1 MLQLDIQKEIE
12 SLKKQISDLE
22 KKVNDKKSNTM
33 FGRSY
38 SQIGSSDSD
47 FLIKTKGQVKIQW
60 GNKFINLIKDGKI
73 NVDSKFIFTVNS
85 VDDIGVKNG
94 IYVTK
99 DGSVYLKIGD
109 SVINLV
115 GEIGTSYVSF
125 MEPQQTTSDQKL
137 TALKNIGFLYDNIS
151 NVDSSAIQNGV
162 IYVLS
167 EQKLYTVKDG
177 VLSEFSIEFP
187 NPFTEQ
193 FIIQKNDSSKGALVI
208 KGSGINN
215 SLAFES
221 LYIYSDEGDSYF
233 QSEGNISFAIDQET
247 ILEITK
253 DKSTFKVNVVSN
265 MFQSIGADS
274 ESGFRLYTDSNG
286 STLEVDNLIVRNQS
300 SDVNTVIFP
309 NYWSLENNIIT
320 NAEQVQDESLGSGY
334 ALSLKYENQYKLG
347 DKLYIYGEVKVDDFR
362 EKLVKIPVEV
372 GMIDTET
379 ANIIY
384 VQVIT
389 GISSDVDSLTE
400 LPNLIGQV
408 TFLAST
414 DEEIVQLRYQ
424 KQNID
429 LLQYT
434 QFEDEQQNK
443 SIKNRV
449 GNLTDLEL
457 KGLDKKQEVPIEGF
471 GSYSQIAAFLNAQY
485 ISRYK
490 LEDNDCSSKLASTE
504 WVQNLIPVGAIIMYN
519 GSKPIPT
526 GWAICDGTNGTP
538 NLIGKFI
545 KASNTVGEIPS
556 DLNENNELTLQQ
568 ENLPVHSHPHQE
580 HTHNINFIGASA
592 STSTESVS
600 VSSTDTFDYY
610 LSDSSTSVI
619 SSVSGEGISSES
631 ASVVESVS
639 ASYRTVN
646 SSGGNHDHSVFIT
659 DIQLS
664 ASSVKSQEEVLSSGD
679 YPNKPIKIEPRS
691 YALIFIMKLDPLTT

>member
-12 SLKKQISDLE
+12 SLKKWVSDLE

-60 GNKFINLIKDGKI
+60 GNKFIDLIKDGKI

-208 KGSGINN
+208 KGQGINN

-221 LYIYSDEGDSYF
+221 LYIYSDEGNSYL
-233 QSEGNISFAIDQET
+233 QSEGNISFNIDAET
-247 ILEITK
+247 VLELTK
-253 DKSTFKVNVVSN
+253 DNANFKVNVNSN
-265 MFQSIGADS
+265 MFQSIGADNT
-274 ESGFRLYTDSNG
+274 SGFRLYVDSKG
-286 STLEVDNLIVRNQS
+286 STLEVDNLVVRNYK
-300 SDVNTVIFP
+300 DEVDTVIFP

-320 NAEQVQDESLGSGY
+320 KAEQVQESQGSGY
-334 ALSLKYENQYKLG
+334 ALTLKYENKYKLG
-347 DKLYIYGEVKVDDFR
+347 DKLYVYGDVVVDDFR
-362 EKLVKIPVEV
+362 YKLVKIPIEVE
-372 GMIDTET
+372 MIDTET
-379 ANIIY
+379 SNTIY
-384 VQVIT
+384 VQVIS
-389 GISSDVDSLTE
+389 GVSSEVDSLTE
-400 LPNLIGQV
+400 LPGLVGKV
-408 TFLAST
+408 TFLIST
-414 DEEIVQLRYQ
+414 DSEITQLRYQ
-424 KQNID
+424 KQTLD

-434 QFEDEQQNK
+434 QFEEESKKDAVK
-443 SIKNRV
+443 LRIGSI
-449 GNLTDLEL
+449 DPLEL
-457 KGLDKKQEVPIEGF
+457 KGREDGEEVPIEGI
-471 GSYSQIAAFLNAQY
+471 GIYSEQAAYLKAQY
-485 ISRYK
+485 TSKYELPIT
-490 LEDNDCSSKLASTE
+490 DNSTKFVSTE
-504 WVQNLIPVGAIIMYN
+504 WINKLFPKGTIMMFN
-519 GSKPIPT
+519 GSAASIPEC
-526 GWAICDGTNGTP
+526 WAVCDGSNGTP
-538 NLIGKFI
+538 NLVGRFI
-545 KASNTVGEIPS
+545 KAGTSSGETGGKEEIT
-556 DLNENNELTLQQ
+556 LTID
-568 ENLPVHSHPHQE
+568 NMPAHSHE
-580 HTHNINFIGASA
+580 LSGTV
-592 STSTESVS
+592 STSTDGSHTHTYTAPKSGMADNANDRNVMEFSESS
-600 VSSTDTFDYY
+600 DTSEAGDHSHTID
-610 LSDSSTSVI
+610 LSGVTT
-619 SSVSGEGISSES
+619 SSVGNGEP
-631 ASVVESVS
+631 
-639 ASYRTVN
+639 
-646 SSGGNHDHSVFIT
+646 F
-659 DIQLS
+659 
-664 ASSVKSQEEVLSSGD
+664 
-679 YPNKPIKIEPRS
+679 KIEPLYYS
-691 YALIFIMKLDPLTT
+691 LIYIMKIV

>member
-1 MLQLDIQKEIE
+1 MSQLDFQKEIE

-22 KKVNDKKSNTM
+22 KKVSDKKSNVM

-47 FLIKTKGQVKIQW
+47 FVIKTKGQVKIQW
-60 GNKFINLIKDGKI
+60 GNKFIDLIKDGKI
-73 NVDSKFIFTVNS
+73 NVDSKFIFSVNT

-94 IYVTK
+94 IYVTQ
-99 DGSVYLKIGD
+99 DGSVYLKTGESI
-109 SVINLV
+109 INLV
-115 GEIGTSYVSF
+115 GEIGVSYVSF
-125 MEPQQTTSDQKL
+125 MEPQKTTSDQKL
-137 TALKNIGFLYDNIS
+137 TALKNIGFLYDDIS
-151 NVDSSAIQNGV
+151 AVDSSAIQNGV
-162 IYVLS
+162 IYLLS
-167 EQKLYTVKDG
+167 ERKLYTVKDG
-177 VLSEFSIEFP
+177 VLSEFSVEFP
-187 NPFTEQ
+187 NPFTQQ
-193 FIIQKNDSSKGALVI
+193 FIIQKNDSSQGALVI

-309 NYWSLENNIIT
+309 NYWSLENNIVT
-320 NAEQVQDESLGSGY
+320 NAEQVQDTSLGSGY

-362 EKLVKIPVEV
+362 ERLVKIPMEV

-379 ANIIY
+379 ANMIY

-400 LPNLIGQV
+400 LPNLVGQV

-414 DEEIVQLRYQ
+414 DEEIVQFRYQ
-424 KQNID
+424 EQNID

-434 QFEDEQQNK
+434 QFEEESKKESVK
-443 SIKNRV
+443 SRI
-449 GNLTDLEL
+449 GNLTELEI
-457 KGLDKKQEVPIEGF
+457 KGIDNEQEVPIEGF
-471 GSYSQIAAFLNAQY
+471 GTYSELAAFLKAQY
-485 ISRYK
+485 ISKYE
-490 LEDNDCSSKLASTE
+490 LPENDNSTKFASTE
-504 WVQNLIPVGAIIMYN
+504 WVNKLIPKGAIMMFG
-519 GSKPIPT
+519 GSSSDIPK
-526 GWAICDGTNGTP
+526 GWSICDGTNGTP

-545 KASNTVGEIPS
+545 KASTTSGETGGKNEITLTIDNIPS
-556 DLNENNELTLQQ
+556 
-568 ENLPVHSHPHQE
+568 HSHALSGSV
-580 HTHNINFIGASA
+580 N
-592 STSTESVS
+592 TSTDGAHSH
-600 VSSTDTFDYY
+600 TYTAPKQGM
-610 LSDSSTSVI
+610 SDNANDRNVM
-619 SSVSGEGISSES
+619 ESSES
-631 ASVVESVS
+631 STTSTAGSHYHSVNLSGLITSSV
-639 ASYRTVN
+639 
-646 SSGGNHDHSVFIT
+646 GGNQPV
-659 DIQLS
+659 
-664 ASSVKSQEEVLSSGD
+664 
-679 YPNKPIKIEPRS
+679 KIEPS
-691 YALIFIMKLDPLTT
+691 YYSLIYIMKIV